1 MAVGGIPVA
10 NRTHAVDCVLAALA
24 IQQLISRLREK
35 KLAQQQP
42 YWEIRIGIHS
52 GSLVAGVVGQEKFSY
67 DVWGDTVNTASR
79 MESSGAAGRINISSA
94 TYQQVKDFFDCE
106 FRGKVQAKNKGAIDM
121 YFVNSIKSELATD
134 SDGQTPNKK
143 FFVLYDR
150 LA

>member
-1 MAVGGIPVA
+1 
-10 NRTHAVDCVLAALA
+10 
-24 IQQLISRLREK
+24 
-35 KLAQQQP
+35 
-42 YWEIRIGIHS
+42 
-52 GSLVAGVVGQEKFSY
+52 
-67 DVWGDTVNTASR
+67 